1 MFAQDLIDTFV
12 VFLMFVLRIGVPV
25 ALTLA
30 FGYWLEKKLAP
41 REQARTQDALRVQ
54 TERRGTRTGKI
65 IQIHCWNLKR
75 CASAKRAQ
83 CAAYKHPELPCWLA
97 LQAEGEKVRADC
109 FSCALYK
116 PQTKAA

>member
-1 MFAQDLIDTFV
+1 MIPQDLLDAIAV
-12 VFLMFVLRIGVPV
+12 ILMFILRIGVPI

-41 REQARTQDALRVQ
+41 REREQESSTRQRIARDDP
-54 TERRGTRTGKI
+54 KI
-65 IQIHCWNLKR
+65 IQLHCWDVKR
-75 CASAKRAQ
+75 CDATVRAQ

-97 LQAEGEKVRADC
+97 LQAEGAQVREEC
-109 FSCALYK
+109 FTCALYK